1 MYIYVLWFIF
11 MISIILYYLFEL
23 NKKNEKLEKL
33 EKVLNSMDLST
44 KWLPGYNVDCLTGE
58 RVKEKST
65 TVSSSH
71 CSCFVFAVCKKMNIK
86 MIGTPEYK
94 QYHLSTN
101 QMRWL
106 KTDDAKKS
114 GWNEINGS
122 LNEKYLMS
130 QKKANN
136 GYLVIAGVEQDNE
149 IRGHIAIVRPS
160 NKMDFYVKNEG
171 PEVMSS
177 STINTVSS
185 SLRDDFLYYQK
196 DMKDFENRTKFYYNA
211 N

>member
-1 MYIYVLWFIF
+1 

-196 DMKDFENRTKFYYNA
+196 DMKDFENRTKFYYNE

>member
-23 NKKNEKLEKL
+23 NKKNERLEKL

-86 MIGTPEYK
+86 MIGTPDYK

-101 QMRWL
+101 QMKWL

-114 GWNEINGS
+114 GWNEINGT
-122 LNEKYLMS
+122 LN
-130 QKKANN
+130 
-136 GYLVIAGVEQDNE
+136 
-149 IRGHIAIVRPS
+149 
-160 NKMDFYVKNEG
+160 
-171 PEVMSS
+171 
-177 STINTVSS
+177 
-185 SLRDDFLYYQK
+185 
-196 DMKDFENRTKFYYNA
+196 
-211 N
+211 

>member
-94 QYHLSTN
+94 QYNLSTN

-196 DMKDFENRTKFYYNA
+196 DMKDFENRTKFYYNE

>member
-1 MYIYVLWFIF
+1 

-23 NKKNEKLEKL
+23 NKKNERLEKL

-185 SLRDDFLYYQK
+185 SLREDFLYYQK
-196 DMKDFENRTKFYYNA
+196 DMKDFENRTKFYYNE

>member
-1 MYIYVLWFIF
+1 

-94 QYHLSTN
+94 QYNLSTN

-196 DMKDFENRTKFYYNA
+196 DMKDFENRTKFYYNE

>member
-196 DMKDFENRTKFYYNA
+196 DMKDFENRTKFYYNE

>member
-23 NKKNEKLEKL
+23 NKKNERLEKL

-106 KTDDAKKS
+106 KTEDAKKS

-185 SLRDDFLYYQK
+185 SLREDFLYYQK
-196 DMKDFENRTKFYYNA
+196 DMKDFENRTKFYYNE

>member
-106 KTDDAKKS
+106 KTDDAKKC

-196 DMKDFENRTKFYYNA
+196 DMKDFENRTKFYYNE

>member
-23 NKKNEKLEKL
+23 NKKNERLEKL

-106 KTDDAKKS
+106 KTEDAKKS

-196 DMKDFENRTKFYYNA
+196 DMKDFENRTKFYYNE

>member
-23 NKKNEKLEKL
+23 NKKNERLEKL

-86 MIGTPEYK
+86 MIGTPDYK

-101 QMRWL
+101 QMKWL

-114 GWNEINGS
+114 GWNEINGT
-122 LNEKYLMS
+122 LNEKYLTS

-149 IRGHIAIVRPS
+149 IRGHVAIVRPS
-160 NKMDFYVKNEG
+160 NKMDFYIKNEG
-171 PEVMSS
+171 PQVISS

-185 SLRDDFLYYQK
+185 SLKDDFLYYQK
-196 DMKDFENRTKFYYNA
+196 DMKDFENRTKFYYNE

>member
-23 NKKNEKLEKL
+23 NKKNERLEKL

-86 MIGTPEYK
+86 MIGTPDYK

-101 QMRWL
+101 QMKWL

-114 GWNEINGS
+114 GWNEINGT
-122 LNEKYLMS
+122 LNEKYLTS

-149 IRGHIAIVRPS
+149 IRGHVAIVRPS
-160 NKMDFYVKNEG
+160 NKIDFYIKNEG
-171 PEVMSS
+171 PQVISS

-185 SLRDDFLYYQK
+185 SLKDDFLYYQK
-196 DMKDFENRTKFYYNA
+196 DMKDFENRTKFYYNE

>member
-23 NKKNEKLEKL
+23 NKKNERLEKL

-71 CSCFVFAVCKKMNIK
+71 CSCFVFAICKKMNIK
-86 MIGTPEYK
+86 MIGTPDYK

-101 QMRWL
+101 QMKWL

-114 GWNEINGS
+114 GWNEINGT
-122 LNEKYLMS
+122 LNEKYLTS

-149 IRGHIAIVRPS
+149 IRGHVAIVRPS
-160 NKMDFYVKNEG
+160 NKMDFYIKNEG
-171 PEVMSS
+171 PQVISS

-185 SLRDDFLYYQK
+185 SLKDDFLYYQK
-196 DMKDFENRTKFYYNA
+196 DMKDFENRTKFYYNE

>member
-1 MYIYVLWFIF
+1 
-11 MISIILYYLFEL
+11 
-23 NKKNEKLEKL
+23 
-33 EKVLNSMDLST
+33 
-44 KWLPGYNVDCLTGE
+44 
-58 RVKEKST
+58 
-65 TVSSSH
+65 
-71 CSCFVFAVCKKMNIK
+71 

-160 NKMDFYVKNEG
+160 NKMDF
-171 PEVMSS
+171 M
-177 STINTVSS
+177 
-185 SLRDDFLYYQK
+185 
-196 DMKDFENRTKFYYNA
+196 
-211 N
+211 

>member
-23 NKKNEKLEKL
+23 NKKNERLEKL

-101 QMRWL
+101 QLRWL

-196 DMKDFENRTKFYYNA
+196 DMKDFENRTKFYYNE

>member
-11 MISIILYYLFEL
+11 MISIISYYLFEL

-196 DMKDFENRTKFYYNA
+196 DMKDFENRTKFYYNE